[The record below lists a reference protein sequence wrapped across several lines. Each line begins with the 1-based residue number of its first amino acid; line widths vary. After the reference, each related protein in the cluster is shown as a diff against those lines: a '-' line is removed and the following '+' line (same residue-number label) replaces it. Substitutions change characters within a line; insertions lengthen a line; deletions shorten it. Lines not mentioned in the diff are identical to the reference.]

1 MHNSSGGARRKT
13 RVYPSGPAKEE
24 EVVTID
30 KPDYAQSS
38 SSSPIATL
46 VLFSWVGLLTVLFVL
61 YALMHV
67 STEAQQVALPQ
78 KRNSVKRHF
87 SFNITSTSPKF
98 METQIP
104 FMIGTVLKFSVCCE
118 DELTFACNSASGV
131 VIRLIRPDIARIQIN
146 SAREA
151 QCVVLWTMRQKQ
163 KEVDV

>member
-1 MHNSSGGARRKT
+1 MHNSSSSSSGARRKT

-30 KPDYAQSS
+30 KPDYAQPT
-38 SSSPIATL
+38 SSPIATL

-67 STEAQQVALPQ
+67 STEAPLVGLPQ
-78 KRNSVKRHF
+78 KRNSIKRHL

-104 FMIGTVLKFSVCCE
+104 FMIGTILKFSVCCE

-163 KEVDV
+163 